1 MIGMLRRERRFS
13 VLLAGNLM
21 SQIGDGVHEFVFV
34 ITVLH
39 AAHNNVALA
48 GIVYFFR
55 FIPYLV
61 LGPLGGALSD
71 QLPRRALMIFA
82 DLSRAVTTGLF
93 CLLLV
98 VGRVD
103 LGSLSLLG
111 MAMTSF
117 RTLFQPAFQGT
128 IPTIVKTE
136 HLPSANGATQMAT
149 EMGGLVGPALG
160 GIMLATVGNPG
171 FVLVIDAAT
180 YLLSTLCVWCA
191 VAAHTHD
198 DPAPQEKQKLTIRSL
213 YGDFG
218 QNLRGALD
226 TRELF
231 VTIGYSALCI
241 LFVGSALRILIPAL
255 LKDSGY
261 SDSMVGYAMSFI
273 AFGALTGAVLC
284 SKVIRRFDTRN
295 LMLYWSAYG
304 IALAILPA
312 CVVSIPTTFMGCFVL
327 GGVGAFA
334 DVILPT
340 NIQNLSTDANV
351 GKNFSLFSTLAN
363 TGEALSGGLAGLLTL
378 VSPVGGSLVIT
389 GLLIASV
396 AYLGKIRVEV

>member
-1 MIGMLRRERRFS
+1 MIDMLRRERRFS
-13 VLLAGNLM
+13 VLLAGNAM

-71 QLPRRALMIFA
+71 RLPRRALMVFA

-93 CLLLV
+93 CVLLAID
-98 VGRVD
+98 RVD
-103 LGSLSLLG
+103 LVSLGLIG

-128 IPTIVKTE
+128 IPAIVKTE
-136 HLPSANGATQMAT
+136 HLPAANGATQMAA

-160 GIMLATVGNPG
+160 GIMLAAVGNPG
-171 FVLVIDAAT
+171 FVLIIDAAT

-191 VAAHTHD
+191 IAAHMRD
-198 DPAPQEKQKLTIRSL
+198 DATLSQEKLTIRSL

-218 QNLRGALD
+218 QNLQGALQK
-226 TRELF
+226 RELF

-255 LKDSGY
+255 LKGSGY
-261 SDSMVGYAMSFI
+261 ADSMVGYAMSFI
-273 AFGALTGAVLC
+273 AFGALAGAVVC
-284 SKVIRRFDTRN
+284 SKVMQRFDTRN
-295 LMLYWSAYG
+295 LMLYWSMYG

-312 CVVSIPTTFMGCFVL
+312 CVVSTPTIFAGCFVL
-327 GGVGAFA
+327 GAIGAFA

-363 TGEALSGGLAGLLTL
+363 TSEALSGGLAGLLTL
-378 VSPVGGSLVIT
+378 ISPVGGSLVIT

>member
-1 MIGMLRRERRFS
+1 MIGMLRRERQFS
-13 VLLAGNLM
+13 VLLVGNAM

-71 QLPRRALMIFA
+71 RLPRRALMIFA
-82 DLSRAVTTGLF
+82 DLSRAITTGLF
-93 CLLLV
+93 CVLLAID
-98 VGRVD
+98 RVD
-103 LGSLSLLG
+103 LVSLGLIG

-117 RTLFQPAFQGT
+117 RTLFQPAFQAT

-136 HLPSANGATQMAT
+136 HLPSANGATQMAI

-160 GIMLATVGNPG
+160 GVMLAMIGNPG

-180 YLLSTLCVWCA
+180 YLLSTLCVWRAITARVRDCA
-191 VAAHTHD
+191 SLS
-198 DPAPQEKQKLTIRSL
+198 QKRPTIRNL

-218 QNLRGALD
+218 QNFRGALQK
-226 TRELF
+226 RELF

-241 LFVGSALRILIPAL
+241 LFIGSALRILIPAL
-255 LKDSGY
+255 LKGNGY
-261 SDSMVGYAMSFI
+261 SDSIVGYAMSSI
-273 AFGALTGAVLC
+273 AFGALTGAVVC
-284 SKVIRRFDTRN
+284 SRVILRFDTRN
-295 LMLYWSAYG
+295 LMLYWSMYG
-304 IALAILPA
+304 FVLAILPA
-312 CVVSIPTTFMGCFVL
+312 CVVTMPTIFAGCFLL

-363 TGEALSGGLAGLLTL
+363 TSEALSGALAGLLTL
-378 VSPVGGSLVIT
+378 VLPVGGSLVIT